1 MLYSTNRNDELQA
14 VSAQKNNRLISG
26 NRVICRCTLELP
38 KVDAFS
44 NFQTDRQGY
53 LSFNTRG
60 GALYMG
66 QQFTPLSINKVFNGD
81 EASTLKNVVLYPP
94 ELPEVRLGQ
103 LNARFLHFTQGQ
115 KFIGLV
121 IRFVGLSEMQLDC
134 LNTLCDT
141 LPSVEGS
148 EEVALAR
155 AVKQTP

>member
-1 MLYSTNRNDELQA
+1 LPKSAPKTSKITHCTLLGIVIVIRLHCKNIELQA

-26 NRVICRCTLELP
+26 NRVICRCSLELP

-66 QQFTPLSINKVFNGD
+66 QQFTPLTINKVFNGD
-81 EASTLKNVVLYPP
+81 EAATLKNVVLYPP

-103 LNARFLHFTQGQ
+103 IDARFLQFTQGQ
-115 KFIGLV
+115 KFRHTQGSQTKA
-121 IRFVGLSEMQLDC
+121 LSGHFMPRCSSHQ
-134 LNTLCDT
+134 
-141 LPSVEGS
+141 
-148 EEVALAR
+148 
-155 AVKQTP
+155 